1 MTKEQRYKQYIID
14 FLERKVKFIKT
25 VPDFPSEYLQ
35 TFEDLLFSAISTADD
50 DVLGL
55 ESIVTKSE
63 STLATVDTLGF
74 PHYEPVNEKYQK
86 LWDSLQTS

>member
-1 MTKEQRYKQYIID
+1 MLHTYGVSSILTVATYKTIQMTKKQRYKQYIID

-55 ESIVTKSE
+55 ESIVTKRE
-63 STLATVDTLGF
+63 STLA
-74 PHYEPVNEKYQK
+74 
-86 LWDSLQTS
+86 S

>member
-1 MTKEQRYKQYIID
+1 MTKEQRNKQYIID

-35 TFEDLLFSAISTADD
+35 TFEDLLFSALSTADD
-50 DVLGL
+50 DVPGL
-55 ESIVTKSE
+55 ESIAVDVD
-63 STLATVDTLGF
+63 ATIDAVVALGF
-74 PHYEPVNEKYQK
+74 PHYKPVNEKYQK